1 MQRLA
6 VLAVLAVAPA
16 ARADMAD
23 WEADCQAGVRR
34 CDDPVVRR
42 AQVQADFGLSVIQAA
57 YEHPIG
63 RNFAASL
70 SAGVFGS
77 YFLPRFNLGDNVIG
91 IGGGARVTWFQRET
105 GRGLYVAPYVRVHR
119 VSGDHDGVDGTGVG
133 VSSGAFIGWAFG
145 LGDKLDLRIG
155 GGAQYIWHS
164 IDTGPATFSSST
176 PFVALDLLLGYR
188 L

>member
-1 MQRLA
+1 MHRLA
-6 VLAVLAVAPA
+6 VLAIVLA
-16 ARADMAD
+16 
-23 WEADCQAGVRR
+23 AGCATPRKPVTVM
-34 CDDPVVRR
+34 CDPVGCPPPDQLFR
-42 AQVQADFGLSVIQAA
+42 QVQADVGLSVIQAA
-57 YEHPIG
+57 YEHPL
-63 RNFAASL
+63 ADHVSASL

-91 IGGGARVTWFQRET
+91 LGGGARVTWFHRAS

-119 VSGDHDGVDGTGVG
+119 VSGDHDGMDGTGVG
-133 VSSGAFIGWAFG
+133 VSSGAFVGWAFG

-155 GGAQYIWHS
+155 AGAQYIWHS
-164 IDTGPATFSSST
+164 IDTGPATYSSST